1 MTVRRIVT
9 LVLVLSLCFGQA
21 AVAATGDTISM
32 SFTNVPVGYLF
43 QNIGRMYGVSFS
55 ISAAAAAKTVSV
67 ELTDVNFE
75 QALDMI
81 SQSAGVK
88 IAKAAEGLYIVRA
101 AEEETEGVSKEEKAK
116 KEQEDRLNNAVM
128 EAVTTKFVNADDIQ
142 TALDELFGEE
152 FDSLV
157 SISKL
162 SEEEDRNYNSVV
174 IYASTPQIMETVKKV
189 IQQIDRP
196 KPLVEIEALFVELTI
211 TDNKQIGVDWNP
223 MTNPLKFQEEAPA
236 QNPENDP
243 MKYYT
248 SRFGQFWRVSPWE
261 MEATLQALSGSGH
274 GRVLADPKVRVMS
287 GRKAMF
293 VSETQMPILTKD
305 SEDDINTEWKN
316 IGISLE
322 ILPVV
327 LDDGT
332 IYMDVIPKA
341 SAIVGEKRLGD
352 VTAPIIS
359 ERRVETE
366 MLLKPDETIVIGGLI
381 NDRDIKNMSKVPI
394 LGDIPLF
401 GELFRSTRTEIE
413 KSTVIVFLRPKII
426 EDYMGANIPQDIRA
440 NWEKSTAEVVPTK
453 KPEEILSKLRQ
464 EIEQD
469 KPAEPVPVKPQE
481 PVEQDKS
488 AEPIS
493 VKPEE
498 LQEKTVS
505 SEKPVV
511 ENETVEQQQE
521 KVNKPKHSDEEY
533 EAKWKALLEQY
544 KESPAKTDESVQE
557 QKGQDESV
565 KQDVQDKQ
573 PEEKKA
579 EPAKEDVQETEQEN
593 KQEQQNDQ
601 EEWTPPVK

>member
-1 MTVRRIVT
+1 
-9 LVLVLSLCFGQA
+9 
-21 AVAATGDTISM
+21 M

-43 QNIGRMYGVSFS
+43 QNIGKMYGVSFS

-75 QALDMI
+75 QALEMI

-88 IAKAAEGLYIVRA
+88 ITKAAEGLYIVRA

-142 TALDELFGEE
+142 TALDELFGED

-236 QNPENDP
+236 QNPKNDP

-248 SRFGQFWRVSPWE
+248 ARFGQFWRVSPWE
-261 MEATLQALSGSGH
+261 MEATLQALSGAGH

-332 IYMDVIPKA
+332 IYMEVIPKA

-426 EDYMGANIPQDIRA
+426 EDYMGANIPQDIRSH
-440 NWEKSTAEVVPTK
+440 WEKSTAEVVPTK
-453 KPEEILSKLRQ
+453 NPEEVLSKLRR
-464 EIEQD
+464 EVEQD
-469 KPAEPVPVKPQE
+469 KPAEPAPVKPQE
-481 PVEQDKS
+481 PVEQDKP

-498 LQEKTVS
+498 PQEKTIS
-505 SEKPVV
+505 LEKIIVKS
-511 ENETVEQQQE
+511 ETVEQQQE
-521 KVNKPKHSDEEY
+521 KVNKPRRSDEEY
-533 EAKWKALLEQY
+533 EAKWQALLEQY
-544 KESPAKTDESVQE
+544 KDSPAKTDESAQQ
-557 QKGQDESV
+557 QKD
-565 KQDVQDKQ
+565 QDKVVEQ
-573 PEEKKA
+573 DIQDKLPEEKKT
-579 EPAKEDVQETEQEN
+579 EPAKEDAQEPEQGN